1 MTTINEDN
9 KNSKI
14 INNLYSRQIGTYGK
28 KAMDYLMKLKVLI
41 FGQRGNGIEIAKN
54 TVLSGVNLVTI
65 YDPTS
70 VSIQDLGSNFYL
82 EEKDINNRRDESV
95 LKKLKELNPFTHV
108 DILQYKEGSESLED
122 YLSKINI
129 KYDVIVQTEFISEEK
144 IIKLSNYCHINGIKF
159 IYGVVFG
166 LSGFIFDDFGEKFI
180 IFDDDGIEPKKY
192 HCKTITSEE
201 KAILTLEED
210 KGGFSENDSIRFKG
224 VEGMTELN
232 KLEEVKVLKIKETED
247 KKKALYFRYRYKY
260 FWKIYSWRIGI

>member
-122 YLSKINI
+122 YLSKLNI
-129 KYDVIVQTEFISEEK
+129 KYDIIVQTELISEEK

-166 LSGFIFDDFGEKFI
+166 VHF
-180 IFDDDGIEPKKY
+180 
-192 HCKTITSEE
+192 
-201 KAILTLEED
+201 
-210 KGGFSENDSIRFKG
+210 
-224 VEGMTELN
+224 
-232 KLEEVKVLKIKETED
+232 
-247 KKKALYFRYRYKY
+247 
-260 FWKIYSWRIGI
+260 